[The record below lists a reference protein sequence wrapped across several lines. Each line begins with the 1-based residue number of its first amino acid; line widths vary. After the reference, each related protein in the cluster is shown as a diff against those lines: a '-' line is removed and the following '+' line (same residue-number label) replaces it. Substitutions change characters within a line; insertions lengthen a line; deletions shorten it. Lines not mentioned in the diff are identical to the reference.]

1 MPPSHLRPLPTR
13 PGLPR
18 TIGRSVGMLLVLG
31 CALSAGCGESPTP
44 SAPPSA
50 KPAEPVAGGEL
61 IVATLSDAG
70 RLDPHLVTDAASMRI
85 LENLHS
91 TLLTYG
97 EGYGDFQNDLAES
110 LEISDDQLVYT
121 IELRD
126 EATFHSGRAVTA
138 EAVKFSLQRIMDRGV
153 RAQHFDVIDAIEVAG
168 PHKLILKLSRP
179 SAPLRS
185 YLAHPMN
192 AIIDPRAV
200 EEAEGKLEAAH
211 AGSGPFKLVEW
222 KRDQRL
228 VMARHDGY
236 HVEGRPYLDRLVFR
250 PIPDQ
255 TARTTALRTGEVHLV
270 LEVSPKD
277 VMVLDQAPG
286 VTVESVP
293 GTFWEYIGLNCAK
306 PPFDDARLR
315 RAVAYGVDRAQ
326 LNQLVKFGKA
336 TELYGG
342 HIPPN
347 HWAHADFELFR
358 DTNPGDARD
367 LFGAAG
373 VDEPL
378 AVELIVDSGVSYQVR
393 AAEVIKQQLQPVG
406 FDVTIRGLESSV
418 FFDRLGRGDFE
429 MTVVGWMGFVDPDQW
444 TWNLFHSQ
452 GRYNQQAYANAEVD
466 RLLDRGR
473 RTLDREARQE
483 IYAEAQRLIAE
494 AAPMVFLYLNDQ
506 ASAWRETVHGYRVHP
521 TATSR
526 ALVDTWVAGASGA
539 ANSSGR

>member
-1 MPPSHLRPLPTR
+1 MLPSLPHPLPSR
-13 PGLPR
+13 PGLPMA
-18 TIGRSVGMLLVLG
+18 IGRCVGVAMVLACLLAV
-31 CALSAGCGESPTP
+31 GCGASPP
-44 SAPPSA
+44 SSAPPTNE
-50 KPAEPVAGGEL
+50 PTEPVAGGEL
-61 IVATLSDAG
+61 IVATLADAG
-70 RLDPHLVTDAASMRI
+70 RLDPHMVTDAASMRI
-85 LENLHS
+85 IENLYS

-97 EGYGDFQNDLAES
+97 EGYGDFRNDLATS

-121 IELRD
+121 LELRKG
-126 EATFHSGRAVTA
+126 AMFHSGRVVTA
-138 EAVKFSLQRIMDRGV
+138 EAVKFSLQRIIDKGV
-153 RAQHFDVIDAIEVAG
+153 RAQHFDVIESIEVVD
-168 PHKLILKLSRP
+168 PHRLTLTLSRP
-179 SAPLRS
+179 SAPFRS

-192 AIIDPRAV
+192 AIVDPQAV
-200 EEAEGKLEAAH
+200 EEADGKLDSTD
-211 AGSGPFKLVEW
+211 AGSGPFKLVTW
-222 KRDQRL
+222 KRDQRI
-228 VMARHDGY
+228 VMTRHDGY

-250 PIPDQ
+250 PITDQ

-277 VMVLDQAPG
+277 VMILNKAAG

-347 HWAHADFELFR
+347 HWAHADLTLFK
-358 DTNPGDARD
+358 DKNPGDARF
-367 LFGAAG
+367 LFDAAG
-373 VDEPL
+373 VEEPL
-378 AVELIVDSGVSYQVR
+378 PVELIVDSGVSYQVR
-393 AAEVIKQQLQPVG
+393 AAEVIKQQLEPVG
-406 FDVTIRGLESSV
+406 FAVTIRGLESSV

-444 TWNLFHSQ
+444 TWNLFHSE
-452 GRYNQQAYANAEVD
+452 GKYNQQGYANAEVD
-466 RLLDRGR
+466 ELLGRGR
-473 RTLDREARQE
+473 RPLDRAARQE

-494 AAPMVFLYLNDQ
+494 EAPMVFLYLNDQ
-506 ASAWRETVHGYRVHP
+506 ASAWRDTVHGYRVHP

-526 ALVDTWVAGASGA
+526 ALVDTWISDHI
-539 ANSSGR
+539 GR